1 MSIEKLE
8 EEMTNEYSNRMF
20 NLEYRQLKMKIYAY
34 GNSMFFA
41 IAIFILLVDVIVNKE
56 PNNDIKNIYIFT
68 FYLCQLIILS
78 VYYIPCGKR
87 IYDYIDIRNIGG
99 VLSLLNNY
107 KVNLPQLLADED
119 FGFQK
124 RDLNEIVKDK
134 PKDTIIVIS
143 NPFNVSVGNL
153 N

>member
-1 MSIEKLE
+1 MEILC
-8 EEMTNEYSNRMF
+8 
-20 NLEYRQLKMKIYAY
+20 
-34 GNSMFFA
+34 FFA

-143 NPFNVSVGNL
+143 NPFNVSVRNL

>member
-8 EEMTNEYSNRMF
+8 EAMTNEYSNRMF

-68 FYLCQLIILS
+68 FYLCQLIIIIKS
-78 VYYIPCGKR
+78 
-87 IYDYIDIRNIGG
+87 IYHSYSQMKI
-99 VLSLLNNY
+99 L
-107 KVNLPQLLADED
+107 D
-119 FGFQK
+119 FK
-124 RDLNEIVKDK
+124 KEI
-134 PKDTIIVIS
+134 
-143 NPFNVSVGNL
+143 
-153 N
+153 

>member
-1 MSIEKLE
+1 M
-8 EEMTNEYSNRMF
+8 
-20 NLEYRQLKMKIYAY
+20 
-34 GNSMFFA
+34 
-41 IAIFILLVDVIVNKE
+41 ILR
-56 PNNDIKNIYIFT
+56 IYIFH
-68 FYLCQLIILS
+68 FLSLS
-78 VYYIPCGKR
+78 V
-87 IYDYIDIRNIGG
+87 N
-99 VLSLLNNY
+99 NNY

>member
-8 EEMTNEYSNRMF
+8 EAMTNEYSNRMF

-56 PNNDIKNIYIFT
+56 PNNDIKNIYFFT

-87 IYDYIDIRNIGG
+87 IYDYIDIKNIGE

-107 KVNLPQLLADED
+107 KVNLPQYSQMKILD
-119 FGFQK
+119 FK
-124 RDLNEIVKDK
+124 KEI
-134 PKDTIIVIS
+134 
-143 NPFNVSVGNL
+143 
-153 N
+153 

>member
-8 EEMTNEYSNRMF
+8 EAMTNEYSDRMF
-20 NLEYRQLKMKIYAY
+20 NLEYRQLKMMIYAY

-78 VYYIPCGKR
+78 VYYIPCCKR

-107 KVNLPQLLADED
+107 KV
-119 FGFQK
+119 
-124 RDLNEIVKDK
+124 
-134 PKDTIIVIS
+134 
-143 NPFNVSVGNL
+143 
-153 N
+153 

>member
-1 MSIEKLE
+1 M
-8 EEMTNEYSNRMF
+8 
-20 NLEYRQLKMKIYAY
+20 
-34 GNSMFFA
+34 
-41 IAIFILLVDVIVNKE
+41 ILR
-56 PNNDIKNIYIFT
+56 IYIFH
-68 FYLCQLIILS
+68 FLSLS
-78 VYYIPCGKR
+78 V
-87 IYDYIDIRNIGG
+87 N
-99 VLSLLNNY
+99 NNY

-153 N
+153 H

>member
-8 EEMTNEYSNRMF
+8 EAMTNEYSNRMF

-87 IYDYIDIRNIGG
+87 IYDYIDIKNIGE

-107 KVNLPQLLADED
+107 KVNLPQYSQMKILD
-119 FGFQK
+119 FK
-124 RDLNEIVKDK
+124 KEI
-134 PKDTIIVIS
+134 
-143 NPFNVSVGNL
+143 
-153 N
+153 